1 VLRNPLITTYLK
13 MGQGARTKTISF
25 RFVREAAQKVRRFHD
40 LEAAKKSNETI
51 PARQQDLPFR
61 GKRATKSWC

>member
-25 RFVREAAQKVRRFHD
+25 RTELGLVRQVLPLPQFELAEK
-40 LEAAKKSNETI
+40 LCETI
-51 PARQQDLPFR
+51 LA
-61 GKRATKSWC
+61 G